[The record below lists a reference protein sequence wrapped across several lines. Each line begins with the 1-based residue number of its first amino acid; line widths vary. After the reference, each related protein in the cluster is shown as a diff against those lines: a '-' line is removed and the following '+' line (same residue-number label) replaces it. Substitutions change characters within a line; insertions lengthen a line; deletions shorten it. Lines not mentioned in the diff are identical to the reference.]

1 MSPDVM
7 KKLAKPLLFSAALIW
22 GSTFVMIKDT
32 LDSVPTF
39 YLIAIRFTL
48 GSGVLALV
56 CWKRWKQFTPDYL
69 WRGAMAG
76 CFLFLTYVLQTAGL
90 TTTTPSK
97 SAFLTAVYCV
107 MVPFL
112 AWAVAKVR
120 PDRYHVV
127 AAVLCVAG
135 IGLVSLDE
143 QLTLNF
149 GDLLTLLSAFFC
161 ACNIVV
167 LPLLSREKDVTLL
180 TVCQFM
186 FTGLYAWIGG
196 ALTETFP
203 AQDLLNPD
211 AYLPL
216 LYLSI
221 LARAVA
227 LLFQNIG
234 MVWCNPTSAALLLSL
249 ESVFGVLFS
258 ILFYGDPVTVRLVA
272 GFGLTFLAIICS
284 ETKFS
289 FLRRRAR
296 DSVTDV

>member
-1 MSPDVM
+1 MMRKV
-7 KKLAKPLLFSAALIW
+7 AKPLLFSAALIW

-39 YLIAIRFTL
+39 YLIAIRFTQ
-48 GSGVLALV
+48 GSGVLALA

-76 CFLFLTYVLQTAGL
+76 CFLFLTYLLQTAGL

-97 SAFLTAVYCV
+97 SAFFTAVYCV

-112 AWAVAKVR
+112 AWGVAKVR

-143 QLTLNF
+143 RLTLNF

-167 LPLLSREKDVTLL
+167 LPLLSRGKDISLL
-180 TVCQFM
+180 TVCQFT
-186 FTGLYAWIGG
+186 FTGLYAWVGG

-203 AQDLLNPD
+203 AQALLNPE

-216 LYLSI
+216 LYLSV
-221 LARAVA
+221 LATAVA
-227 LLFQNIG
+227 LLFQNVG

-258 ILFYGDPVTVRLVA
+258 ILFYGDPVTVQLVL
-272 GFGLTFLAIICS
+272 GFGLVFLAIVCS

-289 FLRRRAR
+289 FLRKKLGGEAL
-296 DSVTDV
+296 DL

>member
-1 MSPDVM
+1 M
-7 KKLAKPLLFSAALIW
+7 
-22 GSTFVMIKDT
+22 
-32 LDSVPTF
+32 PTF

-48 GSGVLALV
+48 GSGVLALGMSEAV
-56 CWKRWKQFTPDYL
+56 VSNSPRTIR

-76 CFLFLTYVLQTAGL
+76 SSFSSLPMCYRQPACRRPQPHPKVLF
-90 TTTTPSK
+90 S
-97 SAFLTAVYCV
+97 TAVYCV

-167 LPLLSREKDVTLL
+167 LPLPSREKDVTLL

-221 LARAVA
+221 LATAVA

-234 MVWCNPTSAALLLSL
+234 MVWRNPHLCRSSCCLWSRCLVCCSLSC
-249 ESVFGVLFS
+249 SMGIRS
-258 ILFYGDPVTVRLVA
+258 TVRLVA
-272 GFGLTFLAIICS
+272 GFGLTFLAIICLGD
-284 ETKFS
+284 EV
-289 FLRRRAR
+289 FLPEEEGKGQCDGCVIEQEIINSLRL
-296 DSVTDV
+296 